1 MTIDIE
7 SLRAEVDAALA
18 AVWQKYGLTPADT
31 APNHQMSTKKCP
43 ILKSEASQRIYGLRK
58 ALNLSQET
66 FAGKLGVRRSAAVH
80 WESGRTKPSVE
91 TYIAMASLA
100 TADVP
105 GAIWFL
111 EQAVINIELFGD
123 LFRKIDQHSIQIEHP
138 A

>member
-1 MTIDIE
+1 
-7 SLRAEVDAALA
+7 
-18 AVWQKYGLTPADT
+18 
-31 APNHQMSTKKCP
+31 
-43 ILKSEASQRIYGLRK
+43 
-58 ALNLSQET
+58 
-66 FAGKLGVRRSAAVH
+66 
-80 WESGRTKPSVE
+80 
-91 TYIAMASLA
+91 MASLA